1 MINESQINDVRNEAY
16 QVAIRD
22 GSRAAFNL
30 VVELYPEQAENILMQ
45 LSVLLEATR
54 HPRLS
59 AGIDRLASSLK

>member
-1 MINESQINDVRNEAY
+1 MINEKQINDVRAEAY

-30 VVELYPEQAENILMQ
+30 VMELYPEQAENILMQ
-45 LSVLLEATR
+45 VSVQLEAMK

-59 AGIDRLASSLK
+59 ASIDRLMKTI